1 MKYIYIFLMRYNV
14 NTISDFMSLIM
25 YVYIFRFPR
34 FIAFKQ
40 STWLKSYIDY
50 NTIQRSRCTDEF
62 GKSFFKLMNNSMF
75 GKTMENLRN
84 RRTINI
90 VNNETSLRRFTAQ
103 PTFKGITI
111 FKENLVAIE

>member
-1 MKYIYIFLMRYNV
+1 
-14 NTISDFMSLIM
+14 
-25 YVYIFRFPR
+25 
-34 FIAFKQ
+34 
-40 STWLKSYIDY
+40 
-50 NTIQRSRCTDEF
+50 
-62 GKSFFKLMNNSMF
+62 MNNSMF